1 MRCRAVVCS
10 VVLICVLLSA
20 VSGQEVRVS
29 DSAELRATLQHL
41 TSGTTV
47 LLNPG
52 VYQGGLHLASVTG
65 TEDAPVVIQGADPNA
80 PPVFR
85 GNGEQAFHFADCSHI
100 VLRNIR
106 VEGFPGNG
114 INIDDGGSYETP
126 AHHITL
132 EDVTIMEIGPNGN
145 YDALKMSGVDHFRVR
160 NCRFEGWGG
169 SGIDMVGCHHGVV
182 EDCVFVGREGFSQ
195 SNAIQLKGGTEDVLV
210 QCCLFQNAGQRS
222 INLGGSTGL
231 QFFRPQ
237 VRDYEARNITIAG
250 NRFEGSVS
258 PIAWV
263 TADGGH
269 VHHNTMVLPD
279 KWALRI
285 LQETADAQFQP
296 CHGGVFEDNLVF
308 YDSRVQVFVNVG
320 PGTSPE
326 TFVFRRNAWCD
337 VESDRRPSLPVEEQN
352 GVYLSGV
359 GAESYK
365 RFHTTTKNNPF

>member
-210 QCCLFQNAGQRS
+210 
-222 INLGGSTGL
+222 
-231 QFFRPQ
+231 
-237 VRDYEARNITIAG
+237 
-250 NRFEGSVS
+250 
-258 PIAWV
+258 
-263 TADGGH
+263 
-269 VHHNTMVLPD
+269 
-279 KWALRI
+279 
-285 LQETADAQFQP
+285 
-296 CHGGVFEDNLVF
+296 
-308 YDSRVQVFVNVG
+308 
-320 PGTSPE
+320 
-326 TFVFRRNAWCD
+326 
-337 VESDRRPSLPVEEQN
+337 
-352 GVYLSGV
+352 
-359 GAESYK
+359 
-365 RFHTTTKNNPF
+365 

>member
-10 VVLICVLLSA
+10 VGLICVLLSA
-20 VSGQEVRVS
+20 VFGQEVRVR
-29 DSAELRATLQHL
+29 DSAELRAALQHL
-41 TSGTTV
+41 TPGTTV

-52 VYQGGLHLASVTG
+52 VYQGGLYLASVTG
-65 TEDAPVVIQGADPNA
+65 TEDAPVVIQGADPNV
-80 PPVFR
+80 PPVFK
-85 GNGEQAFHFADCSHI
+85 GGGGQAFHFADCSHFL
-100 VLRNIR
+100 LRNIR
-106 VEGFPGNG
+106 VEGFLGNG

-132 EDVTIMEIGPNGN
+132 DDVTIMGIGPDGN

-160 NCRFEGWGG
+160 NCHFEGWGG
-169 SGIDMVGCHHGVV
+169 SGIDMVGCHRGVV
-182 EDCVFVGREGFSQ
+182 EDCTFVGREGFSQ
-195 SNAIQLKGGTEDVLV
+195 SNAVQLKGGTEDVLV
-210 QCCLFQNAGQRS
+210 QCCLFRNAGQRS

-279 KWALRI
+279 KWTLRI
-285 LQETADAQFQP
+285 LQETTDARFQP

-308 YDSRVQVFVNVG
+308 YGSRVQVFVNVG
-320 PGTSPE
+320 SGTSPE

-365 RFHTTTKNNPF
+365 RFYTTTKNNPF